1 MWLSSSQFVELRA
14 LHQNLSPADRGP
26 AERACLA
33 LECAFHQL
41 DEQQAQKEVEI
52 SDLLQ
57 RVVSTGGGDAVI
69 TTAQASRFSS
79 IPSEYQLSYGSA

>member
-1 MWLSSSQFVELRA
+1 MSSVAQQFVELRA

-57 RVVSTGGGDAVI
+57 RVVMFQLAVV
-69 TTAQASRFSS
+69 T
-79 IPSEYQLSYGSA
+79 P